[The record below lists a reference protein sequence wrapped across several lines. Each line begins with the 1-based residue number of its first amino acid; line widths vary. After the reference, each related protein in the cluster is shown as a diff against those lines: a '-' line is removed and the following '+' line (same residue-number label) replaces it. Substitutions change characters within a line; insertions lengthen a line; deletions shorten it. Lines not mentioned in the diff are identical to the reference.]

1 MIPLVS
7 DSKES
12 SGAISTTVR
21 SAFPP
26 SCAKDRTST
35 SKQQWTNTIPTAAF
49 PYIDGFRVFPKAQ
62 DFRKNTEPIFPFH
75 ETFGRHVEY
84 QSGNAPNH
92 VISLADTGAIMA
104 ERKRPLQ
111 PYERIPDN
119 AGARTSLYF
128 PCLCIRERHIPLGL
142 KKTSL
147 PQFANPTS
155 NGVWSTSSWP
165 RSLPSH
171 PA

>member
-49 PYIDGFRVFPKAQ
+49 PHIDGFRVFPKAQ

-84 QSGNAPNH
+84 QPGNAPNH

-111 PYERIPDN
+111 PYERIPGN

-128 PCLCIRERHIPLGL
+128 PCLDEKRKAHIP
-142 KKTSL
+142 
-147 PQFANPTS
+147 
-155 NGVWSTSSWP
+155 
-165 RSLPSH
+165 
-171 PA
+171 

>member
-1 MIPLVS
+1 MDAATGMDS
-7 DSKES
+7 DP
-12 SGAISTTVR
+12 TQTVFVACQLNYDSLSFR
-21 SAFPP
+21 FEGIVWSDFHDGSVGAFPP

-84 QSGNAPNH
+84 QPGNAPNH

-104 ERKRPLQ
+104 ERKQPLQ

-128 PCLCIRERHIPLGL
+128 PCLCIRERHIPI
-142 KKTSL
+142 
-147 PQFANPTS
+147 
-155 NGVWSTSSWP
+155 
-165 RSLPSH
+165 
-171 PA
+171 

>member
-1 MIPLVS
+1 MDAATGMDSDPTQTVFGACQLNYDSLSFRFEGIVWSDFHDGSVGIPAFVREGQNVHIKATVDKYNP
-7 DSKES
+7 DS
-12 SGAISTTVR
+12 G
-21 SAFPP
+21 FPH
-26 SCAKDRTST
+26 
-35 SKQQWTNTIPTAAF
+35 
-49 PYIDGFRVFPKAQ
+49 IDGFRVFPKAQ

-84 QSGNAPNH
+84 QPGNAPNH

-128 PCLCIRERHIPLGL
+128 PCLCIRERHIPL
-142 KKTSL
+142 
-147 PQFANPTS
+147 
-155 NGVWSTSSWP
+155 
-165 RSLPSH
+165 
-171 PA
+171 

>member
-49 PYIDGFRVFPKAQ
+49 PHIDGFRVFPKAQ

-84 QSGNAPNH
+84 QPGNAPNH

-119 AGARTSLYF
+119 AGARKCRSYPPVPEPTRAWTRT
-128 PCLCIRERHIPLGL
+128 CALCAYI
-142 KKTSL
+142 
-147 PQFANPTS
+147 
-155 NGVWSTSSWP
+155 
-165 RSLPSH
+165 
-171 PA
+171 

>member
-1 MIPLVS
+1 MDAATGMDSDPTQTVFVACQLNYDSLSFRFEGIVWSDFHDGSVGIP
-7 DSKES
+7 
-12 SGAISTTVR
+12 AFVR
-21 SAFPP
+21 EGQNV
-26 SCAKDRTST
+26 T

-49 PYIDGFRVFPKAQ
+49 PHIDGFRVFPKAQ

-84 QSGNAPNH
+84 QPGNAPNH

-104 ERKRPLQ
+104 ERKQPLQ

-128 PCLCIRERHIPLGL
+128 PCLCIRERHIPI
-142 KKTSL
+142 
-147 PQFANPTS
+147 
-155 NGVWSTSSWP
+155 
-165 RSLPSH
+165 
-171 PA
+171 